1 MNNTNK
7 ADISIMGISISEGS
21 RTIENKDYKLQIT
34 IEKIPPGWK
43 ITGSVQGKPSLIELA
58 EFSTPSKI
66 IYNNWQSWGPAMVMG
81 ADEKLDDLHSV
92 RKTYSPWLFSPVPS
106 LQEKFLVSDYVLA
119 WENGL
124 AGFLTSKT
132 AHPMFIRKG
141 SSWTAALEYFGVDFP
156 APVPMEPLIILDG
169 HPVEELFD
177 IYAENIKTANQAT
190 INSWNPVGWCS
201 WYHYFRKIEWE
212 DVVENL
218 DGAGSFPFQVFQV
231 DDGYQTE
238 IGDWL
243 SLRPG
248 FPPLSEMAGLIQNAG
263 FKPGIWT
270 APFSAAKNSGLFNDH
285 PGWMVSDSGKPRFCY
300 NGWGQKIY
308 ALDTTN
314 DEVKNWL
321 FNVFHSLHQAGFE
334 YFKIDFIF
342 AAAMPGKRKR
352 NISPIAAYREGLKV
366 IREAVGDSFILGCG
380 APLLPSA
387 GLVDGMRIGEDTAP
401 FWRPEQ
407 SPFHGPN
414 ALHALK
420 NALMRQYMH
429 RRLWLNDPD
438 CLLLRHKEI
447 ELTENEREL
456 YTRTTGALDNMLI
469 DSDRLSYIGSRG
481 RLILREAANLRGGN
495 VRVSGLMDDIFIIE
509 VSGSRQGN
517 FTLAVNLSDKEKV
530 YASIPVSSR
539 TAVFLHPPPKPSSQ
553 Y

>member
-1 MNNTNK
+1 
-7 ADISIMGISISEGS
+7 MGRPISEGS
-21 RTIENKDYKLQIT
+21 RSIENKGYKLRIT
-34 IEKIPPGWK
+34 IEKILQGWK
-43 ITGSVQGKPSLIELA
+43 ITGAVQGKPSLIELA

-66 IYNNWQSWGPAMVMG
+66 IYNNWQSWGPAMVMD
-81 ADEKLDDLHSV
+81 ADEKLVDLPSV

-141 SSWTAALEYFGVDFP
+141 SSWTAALEYFGMDYNESIP
-156 APVPMEPLIILDG
+156 LEPLVILDG
-169 HPVEELFD
+169 SPVEKNFD
-177 IYAENIKTANQAT
+177 AYAEGIKKANQVK

-201 WYHYFRKIEWE
+201 WYHYFRKIEWD
-212 DVVENL
+212 DVIENL
-218 DGAGSFPFQVFQV
+218 DEASGFPFQVFQV

-248 FPPLSEMAGLIQNAG
+248 FPPLPEMAGLIQNSG

-270 APFSAAKNSGLFNDH
+270 APFSAAENSRLFNDH
-285 PGWMVSDSGKPRFCY
+285 PEWMVSDSGKPRFCY

-308 ALDTTN
+308 ALDTTHTKAK
-314 DEVKNWL
+314 EWL
-321 FNVFHSLHQAGFE
+321 FNIFYSLRQAGFE
-334 YFKIDFIF
+334 YFKIDFLF
-342 AAAMPGKRKR
+342 AAAMPGERKQK
-352 NISPIAAYREGLKV
+352 ISPISAYREGLKV
-366 IREAVGDSFILGCG
+366 IREAVGEGFILGCG

-387 GLVDGMRIGEDTAP
+387 ALVDGMRIGEDTAP
-401 FWRPEQ
+401 FWKPDK

-414 ALHALK
+414 ALHAVK

-438 CLLLRHKEI
+438 CLLLRHKDI

-456 YTRTTGALDNMLI
+456 YALTAGALDNLLI
-469 DSDRLSYIGSRG
+469 DSDRLSFIGPRG
-481 RLILREAANLRGGN
+481 RRILNEAIALREGN
-495 VRVSGLMDDIFIIE
+495 IRVSGLMDDMFVVESIR
-509 VSGSRQGN
+509 SRKGD
-517 FTLAVNLSDKEKV
+517 FSLAVNLSDKDKI
-530 YASIPVSSR
+530 YDSMPVPAR
-539 TAVFLHPPPKPSSQ
+539 TAVFLHPRPKRSSEDGLIQ
-553 Y
+553 

>member
-1 MNNTNK
+1 
-7 ADISIMGISISEGS
+7 MGRPISEGS

-34 IEKIPPGWK
+34 IKKILHGWK
-43 ITGSVQGKPSLIELA
+43 ITGSVQGKPSIIELA

-66 IYNNWQSWGPAMVMG
+66 IYNNWQSWGPAMVMD

-119 WENGL
+119 WEKGL

-141 SSWTAALEYFGVDFP
+141 SSWTAALEYFGMDYKESIP
-156 APVPMEPLIILDG
+156 LEPLIIFDG
-169 HPVEELFD
+169 SPVEEQLD
-177 IYAENIKTANQAT
+177 TYAEEIKEANQVV
-190 INSWNPVGWCS
+190 INPWNPVGWCS

-218 DGAGSFPFQVFQV
+218 EEAGSFPFQVFQV

-270 APFSAAKNSGLFNDH
+270 APFSAAENSRLFNDH
-285 PGWMVSDSGKPRFCY
+285 PDWMVSDSGKPRFCY
-300 NGWGQKIY
+300 TGWEQKIY
-308 ALDTTN
+308 ALDMSN
-314 DEVKNWL
+314 SKVKEWL
-321 FNVFHSLHQAGFE
+321 FDIFHSLYQAGFE
-334 YFKIDFIF
+334 YFKIDFLF
-342 AAAMPGKRKR
+342 AAAMPGRRKR
-352 NISPIAAYREGLKV
+352 NISPVSAYREGLKV
-366 IREAVGDSFILGCG
+366 IREAVGGSFILGCG

-401 FWRPEQ
+401 FWRPEK

-414 ALHALK
+414 ALHAIK

-429 RRLWLNDPD
+429 RRLWINDPD

-447 ELTENEREL
+447 KLTENEREL
-456 YTRTTGALDNMLI
+456 YARTSGALDNMLI
-469 DSDRLSYIGSRG
+469 DSDRLSFIGPRG
-481 RLILREAANLRGGN
+481 RRILEEAIDLRGGN
-495 VRVSGLMDDIFIIE
+495 VRVTGIMDDILIIE
-509 VSGSRQGN
+509 STESPQGD
-517 FTLAVNLSDKEKV
+517 FTLAVNLSDKDKL
-530 YASIPVSSR
+530 YASIPVPGR
-539 TAVFLHPPPKPSSQ
+539 TAVFLDPLPEPSRGEGSIQ
-553 Y
+553 